1 MTTVDAVVRDRRA
14 DCADRPAVVDAA
26 GTISYRELFAQAGE
40 LAAVLAARPEAG
52 TNRLVAVQL
61 GRDRTGPVAML
72 AVLLAGCAFVPVD
85 PTHPVAR
92 REMLL
97 ADCDAQLIVVTE
109 GAEPAGSRLIGSAA
123 GARVYVRD
131 TGRPRADLPDDL
143 AYVIYTSGTTG
154 EPKGCMVGHAQVL
167 ALFDHTAAEFDLG
180 PDDVWSAFHSF
191 SFDFS
196 VWEIWG
202 ALLFGGATVVVPPRE
217 LARPDALLDLIGRHG
232 VTVLS
237 LTPSMFAHVA
247 AEAVAAGTV
256 LPRVRLTVLGGEA
269 VRLGD
274 VRTWVDHEV
283 APGGRVVNMYGIT
296 EITVHATQID
306 VTGIAVTGTTRGIRR
321 GSTPIGDPLKH
332 LAISI
337 RDAEGHELGPG
348 AEGEIWVSGAGV
360 IAGYLGRPDLTAAR
374 FVTVAGPGGAERH
387 YRSGDAGFRA
397 ADGSL
402 HCTGRLDNQVKLRGF
417 RVELGEIEATLRRVP
432 GLRDAAC
439 TVERNDLGNDLLVAY
454 VVDDRARTDCELRDD
469 LRRTLPHYMIPQ
481 LFVRR
486 TVLPVSVNGKLDRA
500 ALSVRRRGLVAC

>member
-1 MTTVDAVVRDRRA
+1 MTSIDAVVRDRVA
-14 DCADRPAVVDAA
+14 DCADRPAVVDSA
-26 GTISYRELFAQAGE
+26 GTTSYRQLLARAGE
-40 LAAVLAARPEAG
+40 LAAVLVARPESR

-61 GRDRTGPVAML
+61 GRDRSGPVAML

-85 PTHPVAR
+85 PTYPAAR

-97 ADCDAQLIVVTE
+97 TDCGAQLIVVTE
-109 GAEPAGSRLIGSAA
+109 GAEPAGCRLIGSAA

-131 TGRPRADLPDDL
+131 TGHPRGDLPDDL
-143 AYVIYTSGTTG
+143 AYVVYTSGTTG

-167 ALFDHTAAEFDLG
+167 ALFDNTAAEFDLG
-180 PDDVWSAFHSF
+180 PGDVWSAFHSF

-202 ALLFGGATVVVPPRE
+202 ALMFGGATVVVPPRE
-217 LARPDALLDLIGRHG
+217 LTRPQAFLELIGRHG

-237 LTPSMFAHVA
+237 LTPSIFAHVA

-269 VRLGD
+269 VRLTD
-274 VRTWVDHEV
+274 VRAWVDHEV
-283 APGGRVVNMYGIT
+283 APRGRVVNMYGIT

-306 VTGIAVTGTTRGIRR
+306 VTGTACGIRQ

-337 RDAEGHELGPG
+337 RDEDGHELGPG
-348 AEGEIWVSGAGV
+348 AEGEIWVAGAGV

-374 FVTVAGPGGAERH
+374 FVTVDLPGGPERH

-402 HCTGRLDNQVKLRGF
+402 HYTGRLDNQVKLRGF
-417 RVELGEIEATLRRVP
+417 RVELGEIESTLRRVP
-432 GLRDAAC
+432 GLRDGAC
-439 TVERNDLGNDLLVAY
+439 TVERNDFGNDLLVAY
-454 VVDDRARTDCELRDD
+454 IVDDRARTDCELRDD

-486 TVLPVSVNGKLDRA
+486 TDLPVSVNGKLDRA
-500 ALSVRRRGLVAC
+500 ALAVCRRGVTAC